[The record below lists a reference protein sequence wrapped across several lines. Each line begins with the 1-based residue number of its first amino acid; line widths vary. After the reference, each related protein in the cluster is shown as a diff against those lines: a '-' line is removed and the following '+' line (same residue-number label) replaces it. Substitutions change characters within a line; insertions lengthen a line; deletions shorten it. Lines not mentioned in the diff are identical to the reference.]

1 MHWKAILGAI
11 TVCVLQVPVAA
22 EDVTLSPAE
31 AESPYTAET
40 TQAEKLGLQMF
51 LYDQAAWLATD
62 SFLTDMDKL
71 PQKQLRGYVV
81 VPGEGDRLEAVFYG
95 EVDGELIEF
104 ARYDVDKGKVVSG
117 GILAEAD
124 RVALSPLAKRLADAR
139 AVAIDEV
146 IAKSYGFCSDQ
157 QPNTLTLPP
166 DANNVVAVYVM
177 TSPASNDSYPL
188 GGHYRVDVDAQGKVI
203 HSRRFLNSCFELQYR
218 NTKDENGKPMEPTAL
233 VVTHLLDPYPTE
245 IHAFA
250 SRHMPVELMV
260 ATVDNKAIWSLVQGN
275 IAYAGQLAGPDEAEN

>member
-1 MHWKAILGAI
+1 MHWKAILGAV
-11 TVCVLQVPVAA
+11 TVCALQVPAAA
-22 EDVTLSPAE
+22 EDIAPSPAE
-31 AESPYTAET
+31 AEVPYAAET
-40 TQAEKLGLQMF
+40 ARAEKLGLQMY

-62 SFLTDMDKL
+62 SFLPDMGKL

-81 VPGEGDRLEAVFYG
+81 VPGQGDRLEAVFYG
-95 EVDGELIEF
+95 EVDGELTEF

-117 GILAEAD
+117 GILAKAD

-166 DANNVVAVYVM
+166 DENNIVSVYVM
-177 TSPASNDSYPL
+177 TPPVTNDSYPL
-188 GGHYRVDVDAQGKVI
+188 GGHYRVDVDAQGKAI
-203 HSRRFLNSCFELQYR
+203 HSRRFLNSCFEVQYR
-218 NTKDENGKPMEPTAL
+218 NAKDENGKPMEPTAL

-250 SRHMPVELMV
+250 SRYLPVELMV
-260 ATVDNKAIWSLVQGN
+260 VTVDNKAMWSVVQGD
-275 IAYAGQLAGPDEAEN
+275 IAYAGQLSGLDEAED